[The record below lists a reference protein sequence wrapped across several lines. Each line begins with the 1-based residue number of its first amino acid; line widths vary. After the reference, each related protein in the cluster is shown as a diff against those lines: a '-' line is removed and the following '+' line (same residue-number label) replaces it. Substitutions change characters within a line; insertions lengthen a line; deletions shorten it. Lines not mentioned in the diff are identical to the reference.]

1 MSEAD
6 PALRNSVAGLATG
19 LDAQFAQLIE
29 AVWACERWE
38 TTHPLAAA
46 TIRELASTPTAV
58 TAELQG
64 GAGHLRSAPATATHF
79 RNRANTKEA

>member
-6 PALRNSVAGLATG
+6 PDLRNSVAGLTTG

-38 TTHPLAAA
+38 KTHPLAAA
-46 TIRELASTPTAV
+46 TIRELASKPTAV
-58 TAELQG
+58 TAELHG
-64 GAGHLRSAPATATHF
+64 RSKSYRYRSRFGNALP
-79 RNRANTKEA
+79 R